1 MYLSV
6 AVSGARICLW
16 DFHDAQLF
24 NHFHSLVKPM
34 ARFLPLGGAGCTK
47 RDLALISPGEGVLV
61 VALGIDC
68 ASSSGIMIFSM
79 TNLASSSGI
88 MIFPMTISFL
98 MGLSSG
104 GKWAFIEWAL
114 HRAMP

>member
-1 MYLSV
+1 
-6 AVSGARICLW
+6 
-16 DFHDAQLF
+16 
-24 NHFHSLVKPM
+24 
-34 ARFLPLGGAGCTK
+34 
-47 RDLALISPGEGVLV
+47 
-61 VALGIDC
+61 
-68 ASSSGIMIFSM
+68 
-79 TNLASSSGI
+79 